1 MRLQYWMLIPLA
13 AVVGMTAASAAV
25 TKPQTNAP
33 APTVN
38 AANKGSVSREAFRAN
53 SGTEFDRIDANKD
66 GKLSKAEIEQ
76 NRRAVWLAQA
86 KARNSALFKQLDLDH
101 NGSLSADEFAHLIG
115 QPPAFDAQPIIT
127 RMDTNHDGQVSREE
141 FLAAEVADFDRLDT
155 NKDGIVT
162 RAEID
167 ASRAKKANPG
177 TR

>member
-1 MRLQYWMLIPLA
+1 MRLQYWMLIPLS
-13 AVVGMTAASAAV
+13 AVVGMTAASAAD
-25 TKPQTNAP
+25 TKPQANAQAPAVNAP
-33 APTVN
+33 
-38 AANKGSVSREAFRAN
+38 NKGSVSRTAFLAN

-66 GKLSKAEIEQ
+66 GKLSKAEIEA

-101 NGSLSADEFAHLIG
+101 NGSLSADEFARVIG
-115 QPPAFDAQPIIT
+115 QPPAFDGQPIIT

-141 FLAAEVADFDRLDT
+141 FRAAGVADFDRLDT
-155 NKDGIVT
+155 NKDGVVT

-167 ASRAKKANPG
+167 ASRTKKAPPV